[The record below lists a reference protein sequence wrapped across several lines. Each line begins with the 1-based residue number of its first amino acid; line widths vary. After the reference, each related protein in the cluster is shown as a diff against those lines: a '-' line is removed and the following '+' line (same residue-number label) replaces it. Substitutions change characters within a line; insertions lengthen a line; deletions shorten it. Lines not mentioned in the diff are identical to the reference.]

1 MEFEWD
7 ESKRTTNIA
16 KHGLDFLDVWEAFHN
31 LLLVRKDSRKEYGE
45 DRWQGIG
52 VIEDQIVV
60 VVFTDRSPEKVR
72 IISLRKANK
81 HERQGYERFRNE
93 KDNFKDPMEPDPE
106 DERS

>member
-31 LLLVRKDSRKEYGE
+31 LLLVRKDTRKEYGE

-52 VIEDQIVV
+52 MIEDQIVV
-60 VVFTDRSPEKVR
+60 VVFTVRSSDKFSSFSPSAT
-72 IISLRKANK
+72 SLHSA
-81 HERQGYERFRNE
+81 GLIA
-93 KDNFKDPMEPDPE
+93 
-106 DERS
+106 RSGR